1 MASSMRSVQSSTA
14 NDFEE
19 TQITQAA
26 HEKVRQVFKS
36 FSINFQQSF
45 TNNFKTDDALETAAK
60 KWANKIGYLTQNQ
73 IDRGIERVENLNQ
86 WTPRLNEFLR
96 LACDLPTLEAAQA
109 RILTDKNTDLV
120 SYRIRSRIGH
130 HKMMNLQT
138 SQLMALI
145 KGMYEEEF
153 EKALND
159 TIGSEQTFEPV
170 KALPEQATEIPT
182 RCSDETASEE
192 LAKMR
197 HALGSV

>member
-1 MASSMRSVQSSTA
+1 MAQDIQKLMGDSMRHLQSSTA
-14 NDFEE
+14 KTIEE
-19 TQITQAA
+19 PQITQAS

-45 TNNFKTDDALETAAK
+45 TNNFKTDKALETAAT
-60 KWANKIGYLTQNQ
+60 KWAKKIGGLTQKQ
-73 IDRGIERVENLNQ
+73 IDRGMDRVENLSQ

-145 KGMYEEEF
+145 KGP
-153 EKALND
+153 L
-159 TIGSEQTFEPV
+159 Q
-170 KALPEQATEIPT
+170 
-182 RCSDETASEE
+182 
-192 LAKMR
+192 
-197 HALGSV
+197 